1 MDRNSIIGIVIIAVI
16 IFAWGMFNKPSAEE
30 LAKQK
35 RQNDS
40 IIAQQQK
47 VNDSIALAQ
56 EIAQKEA
63 ELEQLKSKSGQ
74 TVQTESNVIPSEEAK
89 ALPDTF
95 QYKHVALENDLIRVV
110 FSEKGGRPVTVELK
124 DYMRYDSVPVR
135 LFDEDSSV
143 FELQY
148 FQNNRPVHTGNLF
161 FKASTNQE
169 TTLVENDPQTIAF
182 RYSQAENQYIEYQY
196 SLSPGRYLVN
206 MEIVFSGMNTINTQR
221 TGVID
226 LNWVVNSPQQ
236 EKGRDN
242 EMLYTTLYYKPLDDA
257 VDYFNARTK
266 KQIQSENINTRLE
279 WIAYKDQFFSSVIMA
294 DNDFLDAVLQTEIK
308 PKSSKYLK
316 EFKSTIGLP
325 YENSGDYKVNLD
337 FFFGP
342 NKYKLL
348 KKQYGDK
355 HLNDLVTVG
364 KGIIKWINQIVIIN
378 LFDFLNRYIS
388 NYGIIILIMTLIIK
402 IVLLPLTFKS
412 YMSTAKMKV
421 LKPQIDEINK
431 KIPKE
436 KAMERQ
442 QATMALYKKVGV
454 SPLGGCLPM
463 LLQMPI
469 LFAMFR
475 FFPTS
480 IELRQQ
486 GFLWAHDLST
496 YDAIFEWN
504 KYIPFISNTFGN
516 HLSLFTLLMTVSTII
531 SMRFNNQANASNQ
544 QMPGMQSM
552 MYIMPVMFM
561 FILNKFSAGLT
572 YYYFLANIITIA
584 QNLLFKQ
591 FIDEEELLSKLESK
605 KTKTKKKSK
614 FQQRMEAMAKQ
625 QGYRLPKKK

>member
-1 MDRNSIIGIVIIAVI
+1 MDRNSIIGIVIIAAIFIVWGI
-16 IFAWGMFNKPSAEE
+16 INKPSAEE
-30 LAKQK
+30 LEK
-35 RQNDS
+35 RKRTNDS
-40 IIAQQQK
+40 I
-47 VNDSIALAQ
+47 SLAQ
-56 EIAQKEA
+56 EIEKREA
-63 ELEQLKSKSGQ
+63 ELQLLKEQSNQTARTDSAAEHVTGITGQ
-74 TVQTESNVIPSEEAK
+74 QDTVNYRDIV
-89 ALPDTF
+89 
-95 QYKHVALENDLIRVV
+95 LENDLIRVTL
-110 FSEKGGRPVTVELK
+110 SEKGGRPVSVELK
-124 DYMRYDSVPVR
+124 KYIRYDSVPVR
-135 LFDEDSSV
+135 LFDEDSSA
-143 FELQY
+143 FGLQY
-148 FQNNRPVHTGNLF
+148 FMNNRPVNTNNLY
-161 FKASTNQE
+161 FKALTSNDNIIVEQDPKTITLRYNQG
-169 TTLVENDPQTIAF
+169 EN
-182 RYSQAENQYIEYQY
+182 NYIEYRY
-196 SLSPGRYLVN
+196 SLSPGRYLMN
-206 MEIVFSGMNTINTQR
+206 MEIVFVGMNNISTQR

-226 LNWVVNSPQQ
+226 LNWMINSPQQ
-236 EKGRDN
+236 ERGRDN
-242 EMLYTTLYYKPLDDA
+242 EMLYTTLYFKPLDDD
-257 VDYFNARTK
+257 VDFFNSRTK
-266 KQIQSENINTRLE
+266 KKIQSENIITRLE
-279 WIAYKDQFFSSVIMA
+279 WIAYKDQFFSSVLIA
-294 DNDFLDAVLQTEIK
+294 DDAFLDAVMQSEL
-308 PKSSKYLK
+308 KSKNSKYLK
-316 EFKSTIGLP
+316 EFESTIGLP
-325 YENSGDYKVNLD
+325 FENNGNNKVGLA

-348 KKQYGDK
+348 KQHYGEKQLY
-355 HLNDLVTVG
+355 DLVTVG

-378 LFDFLNRYIS
+378 LFDFLNKYIS
-388 NYGIIILIMTLIIK
+388 NYGIIILLMTLIIK
-402 IVLLPLTFKS
+402 IFLLPLTFKS

-486 GFLWAHDLST
+486 GFLWAKDLST
-496 YDAIFEWN
+496 YDSILEWHT
-504 KYIPFISNTFGN
+504 YIPFITNTFGN

-531 SMRFNNQANASNQ
+531 SMKFNNQTNASSQ

-591 FIDEEELLSKLESK
+591 FVDEEELLNKLESK
-605 KTKTKKKSK
+605 KGKPKKKSK
-614 FQQRMEAMAKQ
+614 FQQRMEALAKQ
-625 QGYRLPKKK
+625 QGYKPTKKR